1 MYFLTYCPYG
11 GKITKIIHLFVIYG
25 FFLYIRHFVPFRVWK
40 KGRIYRGG
48 LRHGSRP
55 LLF

>member
-25 FFLYIRHFVPFRVWK
+25 FFCISGILSLSVCGKRVGYIA
-40 KGRIYRGG
+40 GD
-48 LRHGSRP
+48 
-55 LLF
+55 

>member
-25 FFLYIRHFVPFRVWK
+25 FFLYIRHFVPFRVWE